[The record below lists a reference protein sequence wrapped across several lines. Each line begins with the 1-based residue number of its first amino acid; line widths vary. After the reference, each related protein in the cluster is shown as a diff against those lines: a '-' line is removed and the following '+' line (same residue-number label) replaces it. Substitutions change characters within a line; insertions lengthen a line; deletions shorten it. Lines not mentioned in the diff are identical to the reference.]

1 MAVKKKS
8 EEQILFPDIKIDD
21 DITIK
26 PWSFGMLFEIST
38 LLDSVLDKA
47 YEKGILNSIVSEE
60 GSVSYITMARIIA
73 LASEEVLQII
83 AITID
88 RSYDEI
94 KEYDIAKGV
103 KIALGIFNLNKEVI
117 KNALTQNQK

>member
-47 YEKGILNSIVSEE
+47 DEKGILNSIVSEE

-83 AITID
+83 AVTID

-94 KEYDIAKGV
+94 KEYDMAKGI
-103 KIALGIFNLNKEVI
+103 KIALGIYELNKEVI

>member
-38 LLDSVLDKA
+38 LLDITTVL
-47 YEKGILNSIVSEE
+47 N
-60 GSVSYITMARIIA
+60 
-73 LASEEVLQII
+73 
-83 AITID
+83 
-88 RSYDEI
+88 
-94 KEYDIAKGV
+94 
-103 KIALGIFNLNKEVI
+103 F
-117 KNALTQNQK
+117 